1 MKKRICSILLAFV
14 LIFAAVVPL
23 QAAGVSIS
31 KNSITLEAG
40 ETHQLYVTVNGVVAN
55 AQAWASS
62 DTSVAQVSQ
71 SGLVTAKGKGS
82 AVITGMYNGSSV
94 ECLVSVVEKTV
105 KTTTRYN
112 VLILD
117 ASGSVKGK
125 ALKREKE
132 AAKRFCRTVLEA
144 DGDNY
149 FALISLST
157 KAKVICNFTKQ
168 YDQLANAINK
178 MKGNGGTN
186 MNQAFQ
192 QADKLLDGV
201 KGGSKVIK
209 NVVLCSDG
217 LPEDGTKAAKGRYKK
232 KTHKFYKYANA
243 VYKTD
248 VKMKKKNY
256 FIYALGFFHNSK
268 GKDLKFG
275 KKLMR
280 DLASKNRYYIVR
292 KTKDIDKVFR
302 KIADKIKKTT
312 KNEPQPIKT
321 KKKTS
326 KASIRLNQTALT
338 IYVGDKV
345 KLKATV
351 KGKDKKIKWKS
362 SNKSVAKVNKK
373 GKVTGVSPGQVKIT
387 AKAGN
392 KKATCIVNVIIK
404 HPTYS
409 QYFMVKAQR
418 SKYGSQLIDEYG
430 IRLVTNESA
439 VIRKCG
445 VYVRKNSNGTY
456 SRTMACTGDNITY
469 AYFVPYLARKGK
481 IIYEGGKTS
490 GINTLYMRKG
500 SDGVWSYSGR
510 YGLVNADLRD
520 ANYNQL
526 AVESTG
532 VAGKNTRIFDDL
544 EAMKAWLT
552 Q

>member
-1 MKKRICSILLAFV
+1 MLAFV